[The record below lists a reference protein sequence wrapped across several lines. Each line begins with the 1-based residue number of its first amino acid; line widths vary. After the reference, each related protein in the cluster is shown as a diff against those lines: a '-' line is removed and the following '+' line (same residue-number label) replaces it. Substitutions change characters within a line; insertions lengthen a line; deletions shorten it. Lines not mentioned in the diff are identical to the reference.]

1 MGVMLKKE
9 DVEHL
14 ATLARI
20 ELSDT
25 EMEEVAVKLT
35 PVLDFVSE
43 ISKVVTEEN
52 AEARVG
58 ELRNVMRPD
67 NEANTG
73 GEYTDAILKNAPR
86 SQNGYFKVSQIM

>member
-1 MGVMLKKE
+1 MEVMLKKE

-20 ELSDT
+20 ELTDE
-25 EMEEVAVKLT
+25 EMLEVAEKLT
-35 PVLDFVSE
+35 PVLDYVSE

-58 ELRNVMRPD
+58 ELRNVMRADSVP
-67 NEANTG
+67 NEG
-73 GEYTDAILKNAPR
+73 GQYTDAILKNAPR
-86 SQNGYFKVSQIM
+86 SQDGYFKVSQIM

>member
-20 ELSDT
+20 ELSDA
-25 EMEEVAVKLT
+25 EMLEVAEKLT
-35 PVLDFVSE
+35 PVLDYVSE

-67 NEANTG
+67 GEANAG
-73 GEYTDAILKNAPR
+73 GEWSDAILKNAPR
-86 SQNGYFKVSQIM
+86 SQDGYFKVSQIM

>member
-1 MGVMLKKE
+1 MLKKA

-20 ELSDT
+20 ALSDA
-25 EMEEVAVKLT
+25 EMEEVAMKLT
-35 PVLDFVSE
+35 LVLDYVSE

-52 AEARVG
+52 AEASIG

-67 NEANTG
+67 SEPNTG
-73 GEYTDAILKNAPR
+73 GEYTDAVLKNAPR
-86 SQNGYFKVSQIM
+86 SQDGYFKVSQIM

>member
-1 MGVMLKKE
+1 MGIMLKKE

-14 ATLARI
+14 AALARI
-20 ELSDT
+20 ELSDA
-25 EMEEVAVKLT
+25 EMEEVATKLS
-35 PVLDFVSE
+35 PVLNYVSE

-58 ELRNVMRPD
+58 KLRNVMRPD
-67 NEANTG
+67 GEANVG

-86 SQNGYFKVSQIM
+86 SQDGYFKVSQIM